1 MRDVLTWT
9 AATLVVASI
18 GVATWCARLTPPT
31 LEPARA
37 TTAEISDVQPAL
49 LRVAY
54 ETQRASCGVGEV
66 LMIAAHPDPAQS
78 SASVQLTDGSVETHR
93 AGESIGGFRVAAIH
107 HDRVLLVRDGRACT
121 LHIGEAPT
129 AARATRNASV
139 SVL

>member
-18 GVATWCARLTPPT
+18 GVATWCARLAPPT
-31 LEPARA
+31 LQPARA
-37 TTAEISDVQPAL
+37 TSAPTSDLRPDL

-54 ETQRASCGVGEV
+54 ETQGASCGVGEV

-78 SASVQLTDGSVETHR
+78 SASVQLVDGSVETHR
-93 AGESIGGFRVAAIH
+93 AGESIRGFRVAAIH
-107 HDRVLLVRDGRACT
+107 HDRVLLTRGDRACT

-129 AARATRNASV
+129 AAAAKANASV